1 MSEEEQNEL
10 LKKAFANTLR
20 KLAEEPEELF
30 DNDKLQKKYNNLLK
44 QQIKLKQELQQKENI
59 IKEVRE
65 MLYKRDKDDYDIY
78 TANVLCDIQSD
89 FEEILRG
96 EY

>member
-1 MSEEEQNEL
+1 MSEEEDLKYLETEYEENIITELIKKVESLQN
-10 LKKAFANTLR
+10 K
-20 KLAEEPEELF
+20 
-30 DNDKLQKKYNNLLK
+30 
-44 QQIKLKQELQQKENI
+44 LQQKENI